1 MIVAAADIGMLE
13 VSTPD
18 CVANDFDGEIVALN
32 LSSGVYWSLRDLAA
46 ALWRDVTSGHDPAAI
61 AERLVQI
68 NPNLSRESNLVL
80 ADLVN
85 AGLLRPR
92 SGNPV
97 ALDASETV
105 TRVEAGEIAFSVESY
120 DDMKDLILAD
130 PVHDTEEHLGW
141 PVVRNDNG
149 VRA

>member
-1 MIVAAADIGMLE
+1 MLDAAADIGILE

-46 ALWRDVTSGHDPAAI
+46 ALWRDVTSGHNPVAI
-61 AERLVQI
+61 ADRLAQI
-68 NPNLSRESNLVL
+68 NSDLAHESNLII
-80 ADLVN
+80 ANLVN
-85 AGLLRPR
+85 AGLLRR
-92 SGNPV
+92 CSTSPV
-97 ALDASETV
+97 ELEASETV
-105 TRVEAGEIAFSVESY
+105 ARAEAGEIAFSVESY
-120 DDMKDLILAD
+120 EDMKDLILAD

-149 VRA
+149 VGA